1 MSVKTWLVACGLVLA
16 LVVSGCGNKGE
27 GPPMSAEKT
36 ETPSEILKASL
47 IEGKEK
53 LTSKTEVVKRVVQ
66 GLISKDASLIESV
79 VTNDIDTLDP
89 QHYINTFSQL
99 FDNRDLKDFTF
110 TEQMDGGLEMVH
122 VTSADGQID
131 FKFGVTKIDD
141 WFFLNGGV
149 PTVK

>member
-1 MSVKTWLVACGLVLA
+1 MKTWLVTCCLVLA

-27 GPPMSAEKT
+27 GTPVSAEET
-36 ETPSEILKASL
+36 EAPIDVLTASL

-53 LTSKTEVVKRVVQ
+53 ITSKTEVAKRVVQ

-79 VTNDIDTLDP
+79 VANDIDALDP

-99 FDNRDLKDFTF
+99 FENRDLKDFTF
-110 TEQMDGGLEMVH
+110 TEKMDGGQVLIQVI
-122 VTSADGQID
+122 SADGQIN
-131 FKFGVTKIDD
+131 FIFGVSKIDD
-141 WFFLNGGV
+141 WYFFNGGV